1 MRNLL
6 IDDDLRHGRTGPDL
20 ADPATGTMSETSTSG
35 DPEPAG
41 RDETEPVLAAEAA
54 LSDAE
59 RMRAMLVIAG
69 AIEQRMREFTALLK
83 SSESGAPAPAR
94 FEAGAS
100 QASGAP
106 IIEND
111 GRTVE

>member
-20 ADPATGTMSETSTSG
+20 ADPATGTMSETSSSG
-35 DPEPAG
+35 DPEPPG
-41 RDETEPVLAAEAA
+41 RSEAEPVLAADAA
-54 LSDAE
+54 LSAEE

-69 AIEQRMREFTALLK
+69 AIEQRMREFTALLRSNEGR
-83 SSESGAPAPAR
+83 SSAPAG

-100 QASGAP
+100 QASGVP